1 MTNRQFKRKFIGTAM
16 LGLFGMSGLAALAAA
31 DGSSATTAFFTAAE
45 KFGVF
50 AAMSLALT
58 GFAVFGLWKLG
69 MYVLY
74 RFENVVDDNTLAF
87 LRFARLMERRPCI
100 TDSDVDR
107 IIAKE
112 PDKEDSGDGIVQ
124 RVMERKRT
132 RQARKETT

>member
-1 MTNRQFKRKFIGTAM
+1 MTGRQFKQRFIGTTILLVM
-16 LGLFGMSGLAALAAA
+16 GVSSMAAVASA
-31 DGSSATTAFFTAAE
+31 DGTSATTAFFSAAE

-100 TDSDVDR
+100 SDSDVDK

-112 PDKEDSGDGIVQ
+112 PDEGDSGDAIVQ
-124 RVMERKRT
+124 RVMSR
-132 RQARKETT
+132 RQSRQVRNTS

>member
-1 MTNRQFKRKFIGTAM
+1 MTGRQFKQRFIGTTI
-16 LGLFGMSGLAALAAA
+16 LGIFGVSGLAALAAA
-31 DGSSATTAFFTAAE
+31 DGTSATTAFFTAAE

-100 TDSDVDR
+100 SDSDVDK

-112 PDKEDSGDGIVQ
+112 PDEGDSGDAIVQ
-124 RVMERKRT
+124 RVMSR
-132 RQARKETT
+132 RQSRQSRNTS

>member
-1 MTNRQFKRKFIGTAM
+1 MTGRQFKQRFIGTTI
-16 LGLFGMSGLAALAAA
+16 LGIFGVSGLAALAAN

-100 TDSDVDR
+100 SDSDVDK

-112 PDKEDSGDGIVQ
+112 PDEGDSGDAIVQ
-124 RVMERKRT
+124 RVMSR
-132 RQARKETT
+132 RQSRQSRNTS